1 MATSRVT
8 LPECP
13 PESGLI
19 PGPVTLAVDSTC
31 GPAGVVT
38 ATMSTDSPLP
48 CTLHLSGAAEVG
60 LGPHADVD
68 WDERRIELTSVRGEE
83 CAAWETQSGV
93 FALRCYAGTGGGC
106 GRDNVP
112 FCSGTIRIVP
122 AAP

>member
-1 MATSRVT
+1 MPAGV
-8 LPECP
+8 
-13 PESGLI
+13 GAH
-19 PGPVTLAVDSTC
+19 PGPGDARRRLDVW
-31 GPAGVVT
+31 PAGVVT

-48 CTLHLSGAAEVG
+48 CTLHLSGAAESASDLTRTWIG
-60 LGPHADVD
+60 TSAASS
-68 WDERRIELTSVRGEE
+68 TSVRGEE